1 MIRHCRDLDLLSTT
15 VILFLIGG
23 SELFF
28 ADMNGFPLNMIFA
41 IAEDTDIAILP
52 AGNTT
57 WIADVTKPITL
68 VNSEIDVA
76 GSVSKLQH
84 FVFTFCIFS
93 SVRDISRLT
102 ELIFSPK
109 NPISCTGVKT
119 DFFLLITKPTC
130 FNKKITVLR
139 HMLISSMEWPIRS
152 MSSK

>member
-109 NPISCTGVKT
+109 NSISCTGVKT
-119 DFFLLITKPTC
+119 DFFQLITKPRC
-130 FNKKITVLR
+130 CNKKITVSR
-139 HMLISSMEWPIRS
+139 HMLIFSME
-152 MSSK
+152 

>member
-109 NPISCTGVKT
+109 NSISCTGVKT
-119 DFFLLITKPTC
+119 DFFLLIT
-130 FNKKITVLR
+130 VSR

>member
-28 ADMNGFPLNMIFA
+28 ADMNGFPLKMIFA
-41 IAEDTDIAILP
+41 TAEDTDIAILP

-57 WIADVTKPITL
+57 WIVDVTKPITL

-102 ELIFSPK
+102 ELICSPK
-109 NPISCTGVKT
+109 NSISCTGVKT
-119 DFFLLITKPTC
+119 DFLLLITNPRC
-130 FNKKITVLR
+130 CNKKITVLR
-139 HMLISSMEWPIRS
+139 HMLISSTE
-152 MSSK
+152 